1 MMKKRYS
8 LLIICYYT
16 LVQINGQVITNYTT
30 SEGLLDNFVE
40 CLDVDSQDNIWFG
53 TSMGLQM
60 FDGDNWVTYNTTDYP
75 DMVSDNIKV
84 IRAMNNGDIWI
95 GTDFG
100 ACRFDGSSWTTF
112 DNTNGL
118 NHNIVKSI
126 DEAADGVIWVGTMT
140 GISYYDGS
148 EWGTLESPHWSGV
161 NVTIAVSSDHIWFGS
176 PLGGITFYDGEDY
189 TTYDSSAGL
198 INNNTTDL
206 LIDNDGNKWIGT
218 DIGISVLDENNL
230 NVSQFTQMY
239 ILPPP
244 DTLNQI
250 VDLDMDS
257 EGRIWAGIYVGYLG
271 VGGVAMWDGNYWI
284 DYDES
289 DGLVGPNI
297 RGLEIDSY
305 DNVWVATGTGV
316 SKIGNQTS
324 EISDIEESRVSVYP
338 NPCNGR
344 VTVSLGGHCASG
356 TITVFDIQ
364 GRFIQNNRVL
374 NSSKVN
380 LEIQG
385 EPGTYLIQ
393 LMKEN
398 SPQNKEVV
406 PVIKL

>member
-1 MMKKRYS
+1 MKKRYL

-30 SEGLLDNFVE
+30 SEGLIDNFVE

-60 FDGDNWVTYNTTDYP
+60 FDGENWVTYNTTDYP
-75 DMVSDNIKV
+75 DMVGDNIKV

-161 NVTIAVSSDHIWFGS
+161 NVTIAESSDHIWFGS

-189 TTYDSSAGL
+189 TTYDSSDGL

-271 VGGVAMWDGNYWI
+271 VGGVAMWNGNDWI

-316 SKIGNQTS
+316 SKIGDQTS
-324 EISDIEESRVSVYP
+324 EIYDIEESRASVYP
-338 NPCNGR
+338 NPCNGI

-364 GRFIQNNRVL
+364 GRMIQNNHVL
-374 NSSKVN
+374 NSSKVH

-393 LMKEN
+393 FKKEN
-398 SPQNKEVV
+398 RRHNVQVIPT
-406 PVIKL
+406 IKL

>member
-1 MMKKRYS
+1 
-8 LLIICYYT
+8 
-16 LVQINGQVITNYTT
+16 
-30 SEGLLDNFVE
+30 
-40 CLDVDSQDNIWFG
+40 
-53 TSMGLQM
+53 
-60 FDGDNWVTYNTTDYP
+60 
-75 DMVSDNIKV
+75 MVSDNIKV

-161 NVTIAVSSDHIWFGS
+161 NVTIAESSDHIWFGS

-364 GRFIQNNRVL
+364 GRLIQNNRVL

>member
-1 MMKKRYS
+1 MKKRYS

-30 SEGLLDNFVE
+30 SDGLIDNFVE

-60 FDGDNWVTYNTTDYP
+60 FDGENWVTYNTTDYP
-75 DMVSDNIKV
+75 DMVGDNIKV

-126 DEAADGVIWVGTMT
+126 DEAADGMIWVGTMT

-161 NVTIAVSSDHIWFGS
+161 NVTIAESSDHIWFGS

-189 TTYDSSAGL
+189 TTYDSSDGL

-271 VGGVAMWDGNYWI
+271 VGGVAMWDGNDWI

-324 EISDIEESRVSVYP
+324 EISDIEQSRVSVYP

-344 VTVSLGGHCASG
+344 VTVSLGDHCESS
-356 TITVFDIQ
+356 TISVFDTQ
-364 GRFIQNNRVL
+364 GRLIQNNRVL
-374 NSSKVN
+374 NSIQVI

-393 LMKEN
+393 LMKGN
-398 SPQNKEVV
+398 SPQNIEVV
-406 PVIKL
+406 PVMKL

>member
-1 MMKKRYS
+1 MKKRYS

-30 SEGLLDNFVE
+30 SDGLIDNFVE

-60 FDGDNWVTYNTTDYP
+60 FDGENWVTYNTTDYP
-75 DMVSDNIKV
+75 DMVGDNIKV

-126 DEAADGVIWVGTMT
+126 DEAADGMIWVGTMT

-161 NVTIAVSSDHIWFGS
+161 NVTIAESSDHIWFGS

-189 TTYDSSAGL
+189 TTYDSSDGL

-271 VGGVAMWDGNYWI
+271 VGGVAMWDGNDWI

-324 EISDIEESRVSVYP
+324 EISDIEQSRVSVYP
-338 NPCNGR
+338 NPCN
-344 VTVSLGGHCASG
+344 
-356 TITVFDIQ
+356 
-364 GRFIQNNRVL
+364 RVL
-374 NSSKVN
+374 NSIQVI

-393 LMKEN
+393 LMKGN
-398 SPQNKEVV
+398 SPQNIEVV
-406 PVIKL
+406 PVMKL

>member
-1 MMKKRYS
+1 MMKKSYT
-8 LLIICYYT
+8 LLIICFYT
-16 LVQINGQVITNYTT
+16 LVQIHGQVITNYTT

-60 FDGDNWVTYNTTDYP
+60 FDGDNWVTYNTADYP

-84 IRAMNNGDIWI
+84 IRAMNNGDVWI

-100 ACRFDGSSWTTF
+100 ACRFDGTSWTTF
-112 DNTNGL
+112 DTTNGL

-126 DEAADGVIWVGTMT
+126 DEAPNGVIWVGTMT

-176 PLGGITFYDGEDY
+176 PLGGITFYDGDDY
-189 TTYDSSAGL
+189 TTYDSSVGL

-218 DIGISVLDENNL
+218 DVGISVLDDNNL

-271 VGGVAMWDGNYWI
+271 IGGVAMWTGNDWI

-305 DNVWVATGTGV
+305 GNVWVATGTGV
-316 SKIGNQTS
+316 SKIGDQTS
-324 EISDIEESRVSVYP
+324 EIYDIEESRVSVYP
-338 NPCNGR
+338 NPCNGI
-344 VTVSLGGHCASG
+344 VTVSLGGHCTSG

-364 GRFIQNNRVL
+364 GRMIQNIHVL
-374 NSSKVN
+374 NSSKVH

-393 LMKEN
+393 FKKEN
-398 SPQNKEVV
+398 RQHNVERLS
-406 PVIKL
+406 VIKL